1 MSCVLALDQG
11 TTNSRAILFD
21 HAGAIRGATQKEFR
35 QAFPQPGWVEHN
47 PLEIWSSQLEVAKA
61 ALSQAGLQAA
71 AGWAGALDRA
81 RAWEQKTQVRTA
93 DL

>member
-1 MSCVLALDQG
+1 
-11 TTNSRAILFD
+11 
-21 HAGAIRGATQKEFR
+21 
-35 QAFPQPGWVEHN
+35 VEHN

-61 ALSQAGLQAA
+61 ALSQAGLRAA